1 MNETQLMTIMGVIAD
16 PEKNVYDLS
25 TRKNRQEIERIV
37 RIMNISKAQK
47 IENKML
53 SIKKRISRGELLP
66 LSRSRNDSAR
76 VRPERATD

>member
-1 MNETQLMTIMGVIAD
+1 MNETQLMTMMGIIAD

-25 TRKNRQEIERIV
+25 LRKNRQEIERIV

-53 SIKKRISRGELLP
+53 SIKKLATFKLV
-66 LSRSRNDSAR
+66 LSNN
-76 VRPERATD
+76 

>member
-53 SIKKRISRGELLP
+53 SIKNLATFKLV
-66 LSRSRNDSAR
+66 LSNN
-76 VRPERATD
+76 

>member
-37 RIMNISKAQK
+37 RIINISKAQK

-53 SIKKRISRGELLP
+53 SIKKLATFKLV
-66 LSRSRNDSAR
+66 LSNN
-76 VRPERATD
+76 

>member
-1 MNETQLMTIMGVIAD
+1 MNETQLMTMMGIIAD

-25 TRKNRQEIERIV
+25 SRKNRQEIERIV

-53 SIKKRISRGELLP
+53 SIKKLAIFKLV
-66 LSRSRNDSAR
+66 LSNN
-76 VRPERATD
+76 